1 MDRKRKS
8 SAQNS
13 PIPIMNPSSSS
24 TSADDDESHPPA
36 VNESH
41 PAAVNE
47 SPPAAVNE
55 NNGVGENETVSLT
68 LSLSSQPTATTTS
81 IRPRLLSTPQNWHHR
96 PPPPQI
102 HQYFPLPITLPMDLP
117 HFNQMFYPPNFTPA
131 GPSFINLNNP
141 PLVPPPPP
149 SPTSVGFLRPRRP
162 RRNQAR
168 PSPEGRSPTITP
180 PFPWSTNLRAT
191 VHSLNH
197 LLSNQI
203 AAVSGEVQ
211 CRRCERRYTISFNL
225 MQKYNEVA
233 AYITNNRD
241 AMHHRAPKA
250 WLSPPLPT
258 CEFCGQEN
266 AARPVIADKK
276 RSINW
281 LFLLLGQMLGCC
293 TLEQLKYFCKHT
305 KNHRTGAKDRVLYLA
320 YLALCKQLD
329 PNGPFDV

>member
-1 MDRKRKS
+1 
-8 SAQNS
+8 
-13 PIPIMNPSSSS
+13 MNPSSSS
-24 TSADDDESHPPA
+24 NSADDDDESHP
-36 VNESH
+36 
-41 PAAVNE
+41 AVNE
-47 SPPAAVNE
+47 SPPAAVNETHGAVNE

-68 LSLSSQPTATTTS
+68 LSLSSQPTTTTTS
-81 IRPRLLSTPQNWHHR
+81 LRPRLLSTAQHWHHR
-96 PPPPQI
+96 PPPPPSPPQI
-102 HQYFPLPITLPMDLP
+102 HQYFPLPLTLPMDLTQ
-117 HFNQMFYPPNFTPA
+117 FNQMFYPPNFTA

-141 PLVPPPPP
+141 PLPLAPPPP
-149 SPTSVGFLRPRRP
+149 SPTSAGFLRPRRP
-162 RRNQAR
+162 RRNQSR
-168 PSPEGRSPTITP
+168 PPPEGRSPTITP

-191 VHSLNH
+191 VHSLDH
-197 LLSNQI
+197 LLSNQTT
-203 AAVSGEVQ
+203 AVSGEVQ
-211 CRRCERRYTISFNL
+211 CRRCEHRYTISFNL

>member
-1 MDRKRKS
+1 
-8 SAQNS
+8 
-13 PIPIMNPSSSS
+13 
-24 TSADDDESHPPA
+24 
-36 VNESH
+36 
-41 PAAVNE
+41 
-47 SPPAAVNE
+47 
-55 NNGVGENETVSLT
+55 
-68 LSLSSQPTATTTS
+68 
-81 IRPRLLSTPQNWHHR
+81 
-96 PPPPQI
+96 
-102 HQYFPLPITLPMDLP
+102 MDLP
-117 HFNQMFYPPNFTPA
+117 HFNQMFYPPNFTAA

-141 PLVPPPPP
+141 PHPLVPPPPPP

-162 RRNQAR
+162 RRNQSR
-168 PSPEGRSPTITP
+168 PPPEGRSPTITP

-203 AAVSGEVQ
+203 GAVSGEVQ